1 MHLIMY
7 YVFAYIYMYAR
18 TQSRK
23 PTQEHE
29 FIDILNPFGIQ
40 TQYTVHGRYLIL
52 ILIHLRADHIPVHI
66 HIPHIRSCVAHHIRT
81 HRIWYECMIVD
92 DEHLGANTPTT
103 KYIHIDVWHINVR
116 RAPWYVDMVDWQQNR
131 MICYCY
137 MLNRLHKF
145 KRCVIAVLR
154 FTSHR
159 SHTTNRYTL
168 QSNSQHIHFWSVSMN
183 ASLLHGCRRRRFFE
197 MIYHAAFIHRIPVQR
212 PAGDFVVLQSLLRP
226 TQFVQRRNCYEFWFN
241 FGQVRRT
248 LRLLQHNSRKSVCVC
263 VCVFAIRNGIC
274 CRCAAVYLYDAH
286 ELIRAKYV
294 LTQQNSIRHKQPHH
308 MCGKRRSSTRYR

>member
-116 RAPWYVDMVDWQQNR
+116 RAPWYVDVVDWQQNR

-137 MLNRLHKF
+137 MLNRLHKC

-168 QSNSQHIHFWSVSMN
+168 QSNSQHIHLLCATIWLSSSSFLRNDISCSIHTSYSCATAGGRFCGFAISLAANSVCST
-183 ASLLHGCRRRRFFE
+183 
-197 MIYHAAFIHRIPVQR
+197 QK
-212 PAGDFVVLQSLLRP
+212 LLRIL
-226 TQFVQRRNCYEFWFN
+226 V
-241 FGQVRRT
+241 
-248 LRLLQHNSRKSVCVC
+248 
-263 VCVFAIRNGIC
+263 
-274 CRCAAVYLYDAH
+274 
-286 ELIRAKYV
+286 
-294 LTQQNSIRHKQPHH
+294 
-308 MCGKRRSSTRYR
+308 